1 MDCGFQVQDSG
12 FFFSE
17 TWIPDTVAQIIV
29 TMMITMMVLIM
40 IMIMTMMM
48 VMMMRVAQHQS
59 MKYQQA
65 HSNIRLS
72 GAGTPSSRPGAV
84 Q

>member
-1 MDCGFQVQDSG
+1 MA
-12 FFFSE
+12 
-17 TWIPDTVAQIIV
+17 PIIV
-29 TMMITMMVLIM
+29 TMMMTMMVMMM

-48 VMMMRVAQHQS
+48 VMMMRVAQHES
-59 MKYQQA
+59 IKYQQA

-72 GAGTPSSRPGAV
+72 GAETPSSRPGAV

>member
-1 MDCGFQVQDSG
+1 M
-12 FFFSE
+12 
-17 TWIPDTVAQIIV
+17 AQIIV
-29 TMMITMMVLIM
+29 TMMMTMMVMIM

-48 VMMMRVAQHQS
+48 VMMMMRVAQHES
-59 MKYQQA
+59 IKYQQA